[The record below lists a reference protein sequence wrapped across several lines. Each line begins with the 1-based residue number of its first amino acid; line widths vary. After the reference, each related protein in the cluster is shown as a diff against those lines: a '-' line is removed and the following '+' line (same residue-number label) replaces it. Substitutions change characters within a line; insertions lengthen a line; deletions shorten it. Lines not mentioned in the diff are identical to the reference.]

1 MKAGTPRQIEA
12 ALDRADSAIRLYVL
26 HGTDDAGSRALA
38 GRLGVTLG
46 ADAERV
52 DIDGST
58 LKDEPGTL
66 AGEAS
71 ALSLFGTKRWIR
83 VIGGEECFL
92 AVEELL
98 ATTAQTDPVAL
109 IAGTFRKDSKLLPLA
124 DSHPA
129 TLTYRSFVPE
139 GRDAGELAAAIVRP
153 LGLKVEP
160 RIAERLAAM
169 CNGDRALIQRE
180 AEKFALYLDAAPD
193 RPRELDMATIDAVSA
208 DAQEGDH
215 ASLVEAAFD
224 GNAAGVARELALL
237 GDLGSSAV
245 TVLRAAARRALLL
258 ANIPGWLKGTEKE
271 KLHAQ
276 QRIWRPEKLARV
288 SERLFAVEERLKDGR
303 TAGGVLTTEEL
314 VQIARVAAKGR

>member
-1 MKAGTPRQIEA
+1 VKAASARQIEA
-12 ALDRADSAIRLYVL
+12 ALDRADPAIRLYVL

-38 GRLGVTLG
+38 ARLGAALG
-46 ADAERV
+46 EDAERV
-52 DIDGST
+52 DIEGAT

-66 AGEAS
+66 AGKAS

-98 ATTAQTDPVAL
+98 NTDAQTDPVV
-109 IAGTFRKDSKLLPLA
+109 IVAGSFRKDSKLLPFA
-124 DSHPA
+124 ESHPA
-129 TLTYRSFVPE
+129 ALVHRGAVPE
-139 GRDAGELAAAIVRP
+139 GRDAGELAAAIARP
-153 LGLKVEP
+153 LGLKIEP

-193 RPRELDMATIDAVSA
+193 RPRELDDATLDAVSA

-215 ASLVEAAFD
+215 AALVEAAFD

-237 GDLGSSAV
+237 GDLGSGAV

-258 ANIPGWLKGTEKE
+258 ANPPKWLKGPESE
-271 KLHAQ
+271 AIHRQ
-276 QRIWRPEKLARV
+276 QRLWRPERLARV
-288 SERLFAVEERLKDGR
+288 SERLFFVEERLKDGR
-303 TAGGVLTTEEL
+303 TAGAVLARDEL
-314 VQIARVAAKGR
+314 VQIARVAARGR

>member
-1 MKAGTPRQIEA
+1 MKAGSARQIES
-12 ALDRADSAIRLYVL
+12 ALDRADPSIRLYLL
-26 HGTDDAGSRALA
+26 HGNDDAGSRALA
-38 GRLGVTLG
+38 ARLAAALG
-46 ADAERV
+46 EGAERV
-52 DIDGST
+52 DIEGST

-83 VIGGEECFL
+83 VIGGDECFL

-98 ATTAQTDPVAL
+98 NTEAQTDPVAL
-109 IAGTFRKDSKLLPLA
+109 VAGTFRKDSKLLPLA
-124 DSHPA
+124 ESHPA
-129 TLTYRSFVPE
+129 TLSYRSFIPE
-139 GRDAGELAAAIVRP
+139 GRDAGELAAAIARP
-153 LGLKVEP
+153 LGLKIEP

-193 RPRELDMATIDAVSA
+193 RPRELDDATLDAVSA

-215 ASLVEAAFD
+215 AALVEAAFD

-237 GDLGSSAV
+237 GDLGSGAV

-258 ANIPGWLKGTEKE
+258 TNPPKWLKGPESE
-271 KLHAQ
+271 AIHRQ
-276 QRIWRPEKLARV
+276 QRLWRPERLARV

-303 TAGGVLTTEEL
+303 TAGAVLAEEEL

>member
-1 MKAGTPRQIEA
+1 MKAGSAKQIEA
-12 ALDRADSAIRLYVL
+12 ALDRADATIRAYVL

-38 GRLGVTLG
+38 ARLGTALG
-46 ADAERV
+46 ADAERI

-98 ATTAQTDPVAL
+98 NTTAQTDPVAL

-124 DSHPA
+124 DNHPA
-129 TLTYRSFVPE
+129 TLTFRSFVPE
-139 GRDAGELAAAIVRP
+139 GRDAGELAAAIMRP
-153 LGLKVEP
+153 LGLKVEA

-193 RPRELDMATIDAVSA
+193 RPRELDMTTIDAVSA

-224 GNAAGVARELALL
+224 GDAAGVARELALL
-237 GDLGSSAV
+237 GDLGSGAV

-258 ANIPGWLKGTEKE
+258 ANPPKWLNGPEALAIQRQL
-271 KLHAQ
+271 KL
-276 QRIWRPEKLARV
+276 WRPERLARV
-288 SERLFAVEERLKDGR
+288 SARLFSVEERLKDGR
-303 TAGGVLTTEEL
+303 TAGGVLATEEL

>member
-1 MKAGTPRQIEA
+1 MKAGSAKQIEA
-12 ALDRADSAIRLYVL
+12 ALDRADPALRLYVL

-38 GRLGVTLG
+38 GRLEAALG
-46 ADAERV
+46 NDAERI
-52 DIDGST
+52 DIDGSS

-83 VIGGEECFL
+83 VIGAEECFA

-109 IAGTFRKDSKLLPLA
+109 LAGTFRKDSKLLPLSE
-124 DSHPA
+124 SHPA
-129 TLTYRSFVPE
+129 VLTYRSFVPE
-139 GRDAGELAAAIVRP
+139 GRDAGELAAAIMRP
-153 LGLKVEP
+153 LGLKVEA

-193 RPRELDMATIDAVSA
+193 RPRELDMATIEVISA

-237 GDLGSSAV
+237 GDLGPSAV

-258 ANIPGWLKGTEKE
+258 ANPPKWLKGAEALAIQRQL
-271 KLHAQ
+271 KL
-276 QRIWRPEKLARV
+276 WRPERLARV
-288 SERLFAVEERLKDGR
+288 NARLFSVEERLKDSR
-303 TAGGVLTTEEL
+303 TAGAVLATEEL
-314 VQIARVAAKGR
+314 VQIARVAARGR

>member
-1 MKAGTPRQIEA
+1 VKAGSARQIES
-12 ALDRADSAIRLYVL
+12 ALDRADPAIKLYVL
-26 HGTDDAGSRALA
+26 HGNDDAGSRALA
-38 GRLGVTLG
+38 ARLGAALG
-46 ADAERV
+46 EGAERI
-52 DIDGST
+52 DIEGSA

-98 ATTAQTDPVAL
+98 NTAAQTDPVAI

-139 GRDAGELAAAIVRP
+139 GRDAGELAAMIARP
-153 LGLKVEP
+153 LGLKIEP

-193 RPRELDMATIDAVSA
+193 RPRELDDATLDAVSA

-215 ASLVEAAFD
+215 AALVEAAFD

-258 ANIPGWLKGTEKE
+258 ANPPKWLKGPESE
-271 KLHAQ
+271 AIHRQQKL
-276 QRIWRPEKLARV
+276 WRPERLARV
-288 SERLFAVEERLKDGR
+288 SERLFSVEERLKDGR
-303 TAGGVLTTEEL
+303 TAGAVLAEQEMI
-314 VQIARVAAKGR
+314 QIARVAARGR